1 MSCSLKMST
10 KSRLALG
17 GINGDINVTAGA
29 QRISFAGQ
37 PLCIERNA
45 MLVSGIQFAAGK
57 HELHLLQQ
65 YRECLVKME

>member
-1 MSCSLKMST
+1 MST

-17 GINGDINVTAGA
+17 GINGNIDVATGT

-37 PLCIERNA
+37 PLFIERDA

-57 HELHLLQQ
+57 HELHLFQQ
-65 YRECLVKME
+65 YRECLIKMD